1 MPSILDPIPNNP
13 FYYPTTY
20 AISTPQGSVIAGA
33 GISIDQFGV
42 MNVASTA
49 GGTVTDVTAGVGL
62 LGGTIT
68 TSGTID
74 LAVAT
79 PFTLGGIKV
88 GANLFIAGD
97 GTLSALPP
105 GTGTVNNITVGTGL
119 VGGGGGPS
127 VNIDLAAAS
136 KTQFGAVVVG
146 NGIDVT
152 GGLISLTPASVTQVG
167 GVQLATNAEVISG
180 GNTTKVVTPAGLA
193 SKVASTSAPGIV
205 LLSDSVSTNNSTVA
219 ATQTAAKTAYDAAV
233 AAQATAS
240 AALPKS
246 GGTMTGP
253 IVFAPG
259 QSYAGIVF
267 PVATTLSTGVVSV
280 GPGLQIN
287 PSGVL
292 STVNNGTVTSITAG
306 PGLGAPASGNIISTA
321 GTLRLLPPSTDGIQL
336 GGVKAGANISIASD
350 GTISVPGSNFIAS
363 NNPYA
368 YNSYIWPAPNAPGPG
383 PVPLQ
388 PCPGTNGQVLS
399 IVNQTTGALGWTS
412 AGTISGITAGAGITV
427 TPTPSAQNP
436 TVSLATVPSITPGN
450 VGGTAL
456 IPTLSINQYGQ
467 VVSSGLANPFAAFQT
482 PTVTAPFILVM
493 DFAGNNTNWAWT
505 TNGNTT
511 VQNPLNAV
519 SGQTGSLLI
528 TQDPLSTYGV
538 IWGNSWK
545 FPGASP
551 FTGAGL
557 AEVTMLKFTVVSSN
571 YIVIDTVVT
580 DIG

>member
-20 AISTPQGSVIAGA
+20 AISTPQGSVIAGT

-97 GTLSALPP
+97 GTLSTLPP
-105 GTGTVNNITVGTGL
+105 NLGTINNIV
-119 VGGGGGPS
+119 VGGGLSGGGTGPG
-127 VNIDLAAAS
+127 VTINLNAAS
-136 KTQFGAVVVG
+136 KTQVGGVVIG

-152 GGLISLTPASVTQVG
+152 GGLISLTPASVAQIG

-180 GNTTKVVTPAGLA
+180 GSTTKVVTPAGLA

-205 LLSDSVSTNNSTVA
+205 LLSDSVATNNSTVA

-233 AAQATAS
+233 AAQATAN

-287 PSGVL
+287 SSGVL
-292 STVNNGTVTSITAG
+292 STKNNGTVTAVTAG
-306 PGLGAPASGNIISTA
+306 IGLGAPASGNVITNA
-321 GTLRLLPPSTDGIQL
+321 GTINLIPPSSDGTKI
-336 GGVKAGANISIASD
+336 GGVKAGANVAIAFD
-350 GTISVPGSNFIAS
+350 GTISVPGSSFIAS
-363 NNPYA
+363 NNPYPFNG
-368 YNSYIWPAPNAPGPG
+368 YVWPAPLASPAM
-383 PVPLQ
+383 
-388 PCPGTNGQVLS
+388 PCPGATGQVLTIANSTTGQLAWTSTGTLQS
-399 IVNQTTGALGWTS
+399 IVGGTGVTVSSTATTA
-412 AGTISGITAGAGITV
+412 TIS
-427 TPTPSAQNP
+427 
-436 TVSLATVPSITPGN
+436 LANVPSLVPGTF
-450 VGGTAL
+450 GGTAL
-456 IPTLSINQYGQ
+456 IPNFTVNASGQLTSAGLS
-467 VVSSGLANPFAAFQT
+467 NPYPPFQNAT
-482 PTVTAPFILVM
+482 QSAPPSLVL
-493 DFAGNNTNWAWT
+493 DFTTNNTNWEWT
-505 TNGNTT
+505 LQGNTT
-511 VQNPLNAV
+511 IENPLNAQSGMSGYILLSQNPNIPASV
-519 SGQTGSLLI
+519 S
-528 TQDPLSTYGV
+528 
-538 IWGNSWK
+538 WGAAWK
-545 FPGASP
+545 FPNLAPYFGNPTAGAVDLIE
-551 FTGAGL
+551 F
-557 AEVTMLKFTVVSSN
+557 VVVSPN
-571 YIVIDTVVT
+571 YIIVKNIVQN
-580 DIG
+580 IG